1 MSYLVL
7 VGTACCR
14 APTVGA
20 PPHAQVPAAGRTTS
34 GACARACAPLLR
46 LASAAGGFALRFS
59 SGPVR
64 QGPLTGLVMAKIGE
78 EDPRWIVQDLS
89 ARPDKH
95 NVGNWYSS
103 ERDMLK
109 EGTARLRAMLENVEQ
124 PLPTLEG
131 DWHVRVTK
139 LARCE
144 GEIIFFDRTVN
155 GVRKP
160 TTVVDVELRLEW
172 EAFSCTADTKT
183 DRDTDAASEKRTC
196 SAGGV
201 STCPEL
207 SMGALSEGLT
217 VETRVTDGSA
227 TSQCPEA
234 SLRGAVTATLTKL
247 LDSVGAVSLPP
258 PPTSLSLSSLSSLSL
273 SL

>member
-1 MSYLVL
+1 
-7 VGTACCR
+7 
-14 APTVGA
+14 
-20 PPHAQVPAAGRTTS
+20 
-34 GACARACAPLLR
+34 
-46 LASAAGGFALRFS
+46 
-59 SGPVR
+59 
-64 QGPLTGLVMAKIGE
+64 MAKIGE

-124 PLPTLEG
+124 PLPTPEG

-160 TTVVDVELRLEW
+160 TTVVDVELRALEPQPQSVV
-172 EAFSCTADTKT
+172 AGGT
-183 DRDTDAASEKRTC
+183 RIGMASIQRRTC
-196 SAGGV
+196 
-201 STCPEL
+201 P
-207 SMGALSEGLT
+207 SE
-217 VETRVTDGSA
+217 
-227 TSQCPEA
+227 P
-234 SLRGAVTATLTKL
+234 
-247 LDSVGAVSLPP
+247 SVN
-258 PPTSLSLSSLSSLSL
+258 
-273 SL
+273 